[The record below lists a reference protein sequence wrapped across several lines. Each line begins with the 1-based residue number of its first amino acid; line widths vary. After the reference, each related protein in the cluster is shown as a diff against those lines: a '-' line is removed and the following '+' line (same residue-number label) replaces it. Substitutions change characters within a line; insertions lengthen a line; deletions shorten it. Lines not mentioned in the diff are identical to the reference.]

1 MLKILNRQSKFN
13 NNSKTYCDDNRMFSF
28 SCSKS
33 GKTWGQDYYYTYSRG
48 RFRF

>member
-1 MLKILNRQSKFN
+1 MLKMMSSKNFN
-13 NNSKTYCDDNRMFSF
+13 NDYRTYGDFSNMFSF

-33 GKTWGQDYYYTYSRG
+33 GKTWGQNYYDTPSRG